1 MLKKQTLKNDNYYK
15 LISEELFIKLNQ
27 IRCFV
32 KKHNPTIG
40 ILTEEIL
47 RNFLKDYLPKSVS
60 ISQGF
65 IIYPDGNLSK
75 QCDILIYD
83 SMNYALKYKLN
94 DIVIVPFDSVICVI
108 EVKTT
113 LTKSIFHKTLEYF
126 ESLAIPEKAKKIL
139 FIYNSCE
146 ILKIKNFFMTY
157 RKNNTNTYYDHDTF
171 QLLPDEIIGLNESFV
186 LKKDY
191 VITDRDCKGYSS
203 YFFENEKGNE
213 INSLELFY
221 ESVYNQVISYSKNN
235 IVNEYKIYF
244 EKRNLKRIFAIEL
257 FDT

>member
-1 MLKKQTLKNDNYYK
+1 MNDNYYK

-32 KKHNPTIG
+32 KNHNLTIG

-47 RNFLKDYLPKSVS
+47 RDFLKDYLPKSVS
-60 ISQGF
+60 VSQGF
-65 IIYPDGNLSK
+65 IIYSDGNLSK
-75 QCDILIYD
+75 QCDIIIYD

-113 LTKSIFHKTLEYF
+113 INKSIFHQTLEYF
-126 ESLAIPEKAKKIL
+126 ESLDIPQKAKKIL
-139 FIYNSCE
+139 FIYNSC
-146 ILKIKNFFMTY
+146 KISKINNYFMTY
-157 RKNNTNTYYDHDTF
+157 HKNNNKRYYDHDTF
-171 QLLPDEIIGLNESFV
+171 ELLPNEIIGLNESFV

-191 VITDRDCKGYSS
+191 IITDRDCKGYSS

-221 ESVYNQVISYSKNN
+221 ESIYDQVISYNKNN
-235 IVNEYKIYF
+235 IINEYKIYF
-244 EKRNLKRIFAIEL
+244 EKRNLKSISAIEL
-257 FDT
+257 FDI